1 MAKQGKIVATYKPI
15 KTVDDPK
22 YHNHFSVAKIL
33 ADGTTQTLNLSR
45 ESNVDMGEGNAWSV
59 LLKTPLPIDE
69 GNYMLVTGTR
79 MAKGTVLATVGFF
92 NVTPGQTTPLKL
104 VLRESDDEV
113 QVIGD
118 FNSEDK
124 FIRAEDGKETSLLA
138 TTGRGYYIVAI
149 LGAREEPTNHALTDI
164 AAVKDDL
171 EKWGRSIVLLFPDE
185 KGYKRFDPKEFGNLP
200 NTITYGWDIDGKILQ
215 EMVKNMKL
223 QNAHNLPIFLIADT
237 FNRVVFVSQ
246 GYTIGLG
253 EQMMNV
259 IHKL

>member
-1 MAKQGKIVATYKPI
+1 M
-15 KTVDDPK
+15 
-22 YHNHFSVAKIL
+22 
-33 ADGTTQTLNLSR
+33 
-45 ESNVDMGEGNAWSV
+45 
-59 LLKTPLPIDE
+59 KTPLPIDE

-92 NVTPGQTTPLKL
+92 NVTPGQTTPLNL

-185 KGYKRFDPKEFGNLP
+185 KGYKRFDPKEFGALP